1 MTAAMWQTLIGA
13 AAAIVGALVGGFFGA
28 WWQIRHGV
36 ALARNIRRE
45 ERREAGLFA
54 WNAKVVEVI
63 DGIDRAYRCAEHD
76 PAACPTAW
84 ADIHG
89 QIEGL
94 RTTWEGGVSGQIPD
108 QSVLTK
114 YLDVRAQ
121 AHNCVSRF
129 GVPTDPP
136 VITGT
141 TQDLVRD
148 AGRLLMLLGELGKDL
163 ARTIDGLREAP

>member
-28 WWQIRHGV
+28 WWQVRHGV
-36 ALARNIRRE
+36 ALARNIRHE

-54 WNAKVVEVI
+54 WNAKVVEVT
-63 DGIDRAYRCAEHD
+63 DGVDRAYRCAEHD
-76 PAACPTAW
+76 PAACPTTW
-84 ADIHG
+84 ADMYG

-94 RTTWEGGVSGQIPD
+94 RTTWEGSVSGQIPD
-108 QSVLTK
+108 QSIVTK
-114 YLDVRAQ
+114 YLDVRRQ
-121 AHNCVSRF
+121 ARDCVGRF

-141 TQDLVRD
+141 AEEFVRD
-148 AGRLLMLLGELGKDL
+148 TGLLLMLLGELGKEL
-163 ARTIDGLREAP
+163 ACTIEGLRDV